1 MNDIHYD
8 PEKYQD
14 IMIRFESQNK
24 DLYRDFRYKSRKAIL
39 GDENCISELENL
51 IRDNTE
57 SLDEEIIQVMTNI
70 YIKCIEIYK

>member
-24 DLYRDFRYKSRKAIL
+24 DLYQDFRYKCRKAIL

-57 SLDEEIIQVMTNI
+57 SIDEEIIQVMTNI